1 VKTALFGMDANWG
14 RILCATYRPFNLK
27 KLNGSGYAG
36 VSIKPNTTSV
46 SFIPRGEMDGEA
58 KLKLLVNACPPNTTL
73 MLG

>member
-1 VKTALFGMDANWG
+1 MCYVSSSQV
-14 RILCATYRPFNLK
+14 K

-58 KLKLLVNACPPNTTL
+58 KLNLLVNARPPNTTL